1 MKITKKTGLLIIA
14 LVCVLSLL
22 VILLKGNKETTNEIR
37 IGAILPLTGYAA
49 TNGQMSQ
56 KALELA
62 IDSINKCQSKY
73 KYTMIYEDS
82 KSTPKDAASAY
93 SKLHSQN
100 VKFIIGFGGAT
111 LYSFIPKTNNQNE
124 ILFATATPNPGILE
138 LSNRCI
144 RVYPTVPMVT
154 GRMLDFVKENNYK
167 SVALLYIQN
176 EVYSGYANIFKKQIE
191 EAGINLSF
199 FEGYDPSTID
209 FKNIINKLIASKP
222 DCIYLASTGEST
234 GVIIRQLYADTRIG
248 DVPIIGDI
256 SLANSENIALIGEIK
271 TPVYIV
277 NGPIQD
283 SFINIFKTKYGSTP
297 NAFAAYSYAI
307 PFMIKVSVDELGKD
321 ASMKEYYECILKK
334 SFASVIGGISFNKES
349 HEPKLDL
356 VMVKL

>member
-1 MKITKKTGLLIIA
+1 MKKTSLIVIA
-14 LVCVLSLL
+14 LVCVLLL
-22 VILLKGNKETTNEIR
+22 FLFLKKGNNETANEII

-62 IDSINKCQSKY
+62 IDSLNKNQNEYVY
-73 KYTMIYEDS
+73 KMVYEDS

-93 SKLHSQN
+93 SKLHSQD

-111 LYSFIPKTNNQNE
+111 LYSFIPKTNNQEE

-154 GRMLDFVKENNYK
+154 GRMLEFVKESEYK
-167 SVALLYIQN
+167 KVALLYIQN
-176 EVYSGYANIFKKQIE
+176 EVYSGYANIFKKQVE
-191 EAGINLSF
+191 EAGMQLAF
-199 FEGYDPSTID
+199 FEGYDPTTSD
-209 FKNIINKLIASKP
+209 FKNIINKLIASEP

-234 GVIIRQLYADTRIG
+234 GVIIRQLYTDTRIG
-248 DVPIIGDI
+248 NIPIIGDI

-271 TPVYIV
+271 TPLYIV
-277 NGPIQD
+277 NGPINE
-283 SFINIFKTKYGSTP
+283 SFKDTFKEKYGSTP

-307 PFMIKVSVDELGKD
+307 PFIIKEAIEGLGKD
-321 ASMKEYYECILKK
+321 ASMKDYYEGIMRN
-334 SFASVIGGISFNKES
+334 SYETVIGNISFSEAS
-349 HEPKLDL
+349 HEPKLEL
-356 VMVKL
+356 IMEKL

>member
-1 MKITKKTGLLIIA
+1 MKKTGLIIIA
-14 LVCVLSLL
+14 LACVLILFLIL
-22 VILLKGNKETTNEIR
+22 VKGNKETSNEIR

-62 IDSINKCQSKY
+62 IDSLNKSQKDY
-73 KYTMIYEDS
+73 VYTMVYEDS
-82 KSTPKDAASAY
+82 KSTPKDAATAY
-93 SKLHSQN
+93 SKLHAQN

-111 LYSFIPKTNNQNE
+111 LYSFIPKTNNQEE
-124 ILFATATPNPGILE
+124 ILFATATPNPGIME
-138 LSNRCI
+138 LSNRCV

-154 GRMLDFVKENNYK
+154 GRMLEFVKENNYK

-176 EVYSGYANIFKKQIE
+176 EVYSGYANVFKKQIE
-191 EAGINLSF
+191 DEGMQLAF
-199 FEGYDPSTID
+199 FEGYDPATSD

-248 DVPIIGDI
+248 NIPIIGDI

-283 SFINIFKTKYGSTP
+283 GFINIFKTKYGSTP

-307 PFMIKVSVDELGKD
+307 PFMIKKAVDELGKD

-334 SFASVIGGISFNKES
+334 SFESVIGSISFSKDS
-349 HEPKLDL
+349 HEPKLEL
-356 VMVKL
+356 IMIKL

>member
-1 MKITKKTGLLIIA
+1 MKKTGFIIIA
-14 LVCVLSLL
+14 LVCAL
-22 VILLKGNKETTNEIR
+22 ILIIFLEKGNKETTNEIR

-62 IDSINKCQSKY
+62 IDSLNKSQKEYVYS
-73 KYTMIYEDS
+73 MIYEDS
-82 KSTPKDAASAY
+82 KSTPKDAATAY
-93 SKLHSQN
+93 SKLHAQN

-154 GRMLDFVKENNYK
+154 GRMLDFIKENEYK
-167 SVALLYIQN
+167 KVALLYIQN
-176 EVYSGYANIFKKQIE
+176 EVYSGYANVFKNQIE
-191 EAGINLSF
+191 DAGMKLAF
-199 FEGYDPSTID
+199 YEGYDPTTSD
-209 FKNIINKLIASKP
+209 FKNIINKLIASRP
-222 DCIYLASTGEST
+222 DCIYIASTGEST

-248 DVPIIGDI
+248 DVPIVGDI
-256 SLANSENIALIGEIK
+256 SLANSENIALIGDIK

-277 NGPIQD
+277 NGPINED
-283 SFINIFKTKYGSTP
+283 FINTFKRKYGSTP

-307 PFMIKVSVDELGKD
+307 PFMIDNTVKELGANSSISD
-321 ASMKEYYECILKK
+321 CYENIIKK
-334 SFASVIGGISFNKES
+334 SFESVIGRISFDGTS
-349 HEPKLDL
+349 HEPKLEL
-356 VMVKL
+356 IMEKL

>member
-1 MKITKKTGLLIIA
+1 MKKTGLIIIA
-14 LVCVLSLL
+14 LACVLILFLIL
-22 VILLKGNKETTNEIR
+22 VKGNKETSNEIK

-62 IDSINKCQSKY
+62 IDSLNKSQKDYVYSI
-73 KYTMIYEDS
+73 IYEDS
-82 KSTPKDAASAY
+82 KSTPKDAATAY
-93 SKLHSQN
+93 SKLHAEN

-111 LYSFIPKTNNQNE
+111 LYSFIPKTNNQEE
-124 ILFATATPNPGILE
+124 ILFATATPNPGIME
-138 LSNRCI
+138 LSNRCV

-154 GRMLDFVKENNYK
+154 GRMLDFIKENEYK
-167 SVALLYIQN
+167 KVALLYIQN
-176 EVYSGYANIFKKQIE
+176 EVYSGYANVFKKQIE
-191 EAGINLSF
+191 DAGMQLAF
-199 FEGYDPSTID
+199 FEGYDPATSD

-277 NGPIQD
+277 NGPISD
-283 SFINIFKTKYGSTP
+283 GFINCFNDKYGSTP

-307 PFMIKVSVDELGKD
+307 PFMIKEAIDELGKD
-321 ASMKEYYECILKK
+321 ASMKDLYECILNK
-334 SFASVIGGISFNKES
+334 SFDSVIGNISFNKES
-349 HEPKLDL
+349 HEPKLEL
-356 VMVKL
+356 IMEKL